1 MLDRMNASII
11 YRRTADAVAA
21 DLGEGKLAVMG
32 LARGRYYA
40 LNPVGRV
47 IWDFLDAPR
56 THAEIRAHVLAKFD
70 VDNETCERDMNTFLQ
85 DLLREGLV
93 ELVGK

>member
-1 MLDRMNASII
+1 MNPGTI
-11 YRRTADAVAA
+11 YRRTPDAVAA
-21 DLGEGKLAVMG
+21 DLGDGKLAIMG

-47 IWDFLDAPR
+47 IWDFLDVPR
-56 THAEIRAHVLAKFD
+56 AHPDIRAQVLAQFE
-70 VDNETCERDMNTFLQ
+70 VDATTCERDMDRFLQ

-93 ELVGK
+93 EVVSK